1 MNKKLDQLLETNEKY
16 FQLLLAKM
24 EDLSQRLS
32 AVETKVQQGGGGGGG
47 ANGLNFHKIE
57 NKVDYLNGNVVVNS
71 TRSIFDYLKSL
82 DSILDKSNIQN
93 ILCNNVTIYETISCI
108 LSELDVC
115 YLYVFPFQKGII
127 YIWNHGKTTWE
138 KSNQK
143 TLKTIFE
150 TLQLKVVQTYNKLY
164 TSGELNCDNVEV
176 AEYIFVDN
184 FDKKYNDFRKSLFA
198 KLTGNL

>member
-1 MNKKLDQLLETNEKY
+1 M
-16 FQLLLAKM
+16 
-24 EDLSQRLS
+24 
-32 AVETKVQQGGGGGGG
+32 
-47 ANGLNFHKIE
+47 
-57 NKVDYLNGNVVVNS
+57 
-71 TRSIFDYLKSL
+71 
-82 DSILDKSNIQN
+82 
-93 ILCNNVTIYETISCI
+93 
-108 LSELDVC
+108 C

-127 YIWNHGKTTWE
+127 YIWNHDKTTWE

-164 TSGELNCDNVEV
+164 TSGDLKCDNVEV